1 MNEVSC
7 NGSYNSNFSFLLL
20 FTLSKLCFSLDIPS
34 SVKNNGGDFVQELR
48 RVNAPK
54 NRAKSETR
62 GYSSKPNLPSFSV
75 CNKVLM
81 SLETPLRFKFQ
92 NAA

>member
-1 MNEVSC
+1 MVRITLIFLSYFFLPLVS
-7 NGSYNSNFSFLLL
+7 YVFLLIFQAAL
-20 FTLSKLCFSLDIPS
+20 KIMMVD
-34 SVKNNGGDFVQELR
+34 VVQELR
-48 RVNAPK
+48 RANAPK

-81 SLETPLRFKFQ
+81 SLETLLRFKFQ